1 MLAVE
6 VLNGTLEFQNLI
18 KNQNNTVPV
27 YSVLLTV
34 TGLPDSGKTKSITRA
49 LDLQEVSDP
58 MQFAHY
64 ELVASGFKKG
74 RKIKSANVQRDHSLR
89 FAFQARLMHYL
100 KMTEI
105 GEKFE
110 NNSTFKDEVLKH
122 HLSQLATTYRYEQ
135 QSPDIHHEM
144 KQQTSPQKNKRTD
157 TKYLEESLMHGIGM
171 MNLWN
176 VSIDKS
182 IRPFLETLG
191 SCFTRNRMWLFI
203 DLERDVPNLNLP
215 IDSPKL
221 QWRSCM
227 QYLLRMCQMCK
238 HVESKNG
245 FKKFCTIF
253 AVHDEISVNDLEKHL
268 DALHREIQIAA
279 KQVGVRQLLDLEIKT
294 INLSQK
300 IKPIKK
306 TFKSILNHLDEEEIP
321 FSWVFLRSSLTEHDK
336 FYITCEE
343 LCKKAKECNIESD
356 NLDKFCEFFTSY
368 GSIFDIRKISKT
380 SNYVVVK
387 PFDFLNHLE
396 SLLQGEKTED
406 GILTPHDHNTVV
418 VMEILS
424 SVCLALPHP
433 YPTDLS
439 TKSIPSSYYIPSV
452 QTTNTKTSCTPG
464 AVQLVLSAKSPRI
477 NLQLEVTKQLLEKMQ
492 NASLSFAPT
501 EYLNSI
507 TITTKG
513 NVSISIVLTFQGD
526 VTEIM
531 LQNAEDISDNKLEEL
546 CFSIVESLQKMF
558 TKKAKHLIGIRYHF
572 AVRCKQD
579 LLPESVAYNAYRK
592 RHLLPNSTL
601 CDDCKTDYID
611 KRTIKAWNSAL
622 ERVS

>member
-1 MLAVE
+1 
-6 VLNGTLEFQNLI
+6 
-18 KNQNNTVPV
+18 
-27 YSVLLTV
+27 
-34 TGLPDSGKTKSITRA
+34 
-49 LDLQEVSDP
+49 

-89 FAFQARLMHYL
+89 FAMQAGLMCNFTVAAL
-100 KMTEI
+100 RK
-105 GEKFE
+105 KFE
-110 NNSTFKDEVLKH
+110 NSTFKDPVLKH
-122 HLSQLATTYRYEQ
+122 HLSQMAIYLQERPSLDIYRKMKRQ
-135 QSPDIHHEM
+135 SSQSPDL
-144 KQQTSPQKNKRTD
+144 QTKRTD

-203 DLERDVPNLNLP
+203 NLERDVPNLTLP

-221 QWRSCM
+221 QWRSRM

-238 HVESKNG
+238 HVKSKNG

-253 AVHDEISVNDLEKHL
+253 AVHGKISANEIEKNISIL
-268 DALHREIQIAA
+268 RTEIQNAA
-279 KQVGVRQLLDLEIKT
+279 EQMGVEHLFDLEIKT
-294 INLSQK
+294 INLEAQK
-300 IKPIKK
+300 VHVKPSRK

-321 FSWVFLRSSLTEHDK
+321 VSWVFLRSSLTEHAN
-336 FYITCEE
+336 FYITHEE
-343 LCKKAKECNIESD
+343 LQQKAEECNIKPH
-356 NLDKFCEFFTSY
+356 NLAKFCEFFTSY
-368 GSIFDIRKISKT
+368 GSIFDIQKINET

-396 SLLQGEKTED
+396 SLLQGEKIED
-406 GILTPHDHNTVV
+406 GIFTPHDHNTAV

-439 TKSIPSSYYIPSV
+439 TENIPSSYYIPSV

-464 AVQLVLSAKSPRI
+464 AVQLVLSTESPRI

-513 NVSISIVLTFQGD
+513 NVSAGVILTFQGD

-531 LQNAEDISDNKLEEL
+531 FQNTEEISDSKLEEL
-546 CFSIVESLQKMF
+546 CSSIVESLQKMF
-558 TKKAKHLIGIRYHF
+558 TEKANHLIGIRYHF
-572 AVRCKQD
+572 AVRCRQD

-611 KRTIKAWNSAL
+611 KRIIKAWNSAL